1 MEDERVPSISRLM
14 LGESAGLI
22 SVGVFTTS
30 LVNYLDF
37 TARHGLEMIHKQHK
51 SAYKTE

>member
-1 MEDERVPSISRLM
+1 MEDEGVPSISSLI

-22 SVGVFTTS
+22 SVSVFTTS

-37 TARHGLEMIHKQHK
+37 TARHRLEMIHKQHK
-51 SAYKTE
+51 LAYKTV